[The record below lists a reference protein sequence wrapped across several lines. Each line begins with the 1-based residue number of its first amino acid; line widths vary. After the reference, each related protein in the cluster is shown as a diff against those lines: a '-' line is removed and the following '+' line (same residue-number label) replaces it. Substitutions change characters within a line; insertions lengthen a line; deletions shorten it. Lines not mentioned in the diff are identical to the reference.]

1 MKFISVLLI
10 ASLVFAVVP
19 GRSSAQ
25 LMTNPVYGVP
35 QTAPSSAVIPGNV
48 AGEVAADV
56 YHATVKDSY
65 ILGPGDRFEVHL
77 IVGEN
82 ALVLDYAFVINPEG
96 KIYFPAVAEIK
107 LQGLT
112 LKQAKAKI
120 RREVRK
126 KYKQKFTLS
135 LMVTSPKSINVYV
148 TGQSVST
155 GLRSLPDGARIAD
168 LLKVVGFARSGS
180 DLSEYVYVKRQTGK
194 KEFKDYKLKLYDVF
208 LGANNTSNI
217 LLRNGD
223 IISVPSIRS
232 YVYVYGDVA
241 RSGTFGYVPGQRLS
255 DYINIAGGPSA
266 KANLSGVTV
275 TRQEN
280 GSPKVFHINASR
292 IIHQGI
298 NKDDIEILPGDV
310 INVPGNFFYFSDFAS
325 FSNTILLAL
334 TLYNTV
340 IR

>member
-1 MKFISVLLI
+1 MKLISILLV
-10 ASLVFAVVP
+10 AALVFAVVP

-35 QTAPSSAVIPGNV
+35 QMSPSTAVIPGN
-48 AGEVAADV
+48 V
-56 YHATVKDSY
+56 YHATVKDDY
-65 ILGPGDRFEVHL
+65 ILGPGDKLEAHL
-77 IVGEN
+77 IVGDN
-82 ALVLDYAFVINPEG
+82 ALVLDYVFVINPQG

-112 LKQAKAKI
+112 LKQAKEKI
-120 RREVRK
+120 RREVKK
-126 KYKQKFTLS
+126 KYRQKFTLS
-135 LMVTSPKSINVYV
+135 LMVVSPKTINVYV

-155 GLRSLPDGARIAD
+155 GLKSLPDGARIAD
-168 LLKVVGFARSGS
+168 LLKAVGFARSGS
-180 DLSEYVYVKRQTGK
+180 DLTEYVYLKRQTGK
-194 KEFKDYKLKLYDVF
+194 KEFKDYKLELYDVF
-208 LGANNTSNI
+208 LGVDNASNI

-223 IISVPSIRS
+223 IISVPAIRS
-232 YVYVYGDVA
+232 YVYIYGDVS

-266 KANLSGVTV
+266 RANLSGVTV

-292 IIHQGI
+292 IIQQGI
-298 NKDDIEILPGDV
+298 TDDDIEILPGDV

-325 FSNTILLAL
+325 FANTVLLAL

-340 IR
+340 VR